1 MPSDGAGA
9 GADSAPAAAYAHQ
22 LRVLTILPGHPI
34 ASTRRVLEPHER
46 IAEVLFGLIMVLTF
60 TGSLSVAEAD
70 RGEVRTMLI
79 GALGCNL
86 AWGIIDAVLYLMGT
100 LSEKSAGLLTLRAV
114 RSATAPDQAHRLIA
128 DALPSLVASVLEP
141 ADLETMHQRLKQL
154 PEPQGRARLRT
165 DDWLGALGV
174 FLLVFVST
182 FPVAMPFMIMHDA
195 GPALRV
201 SNAIAIG
208 LLFVLGYAFGRGA
221 AINPWVMGISMV
233 ALGTLLVG
241 MTMALGG

>member
-1 MPSDGAGA
+1 MPDDPVKSTK
-9 GADSAPAAAYAHQ
+9 
-22 LRVLTILPGHPI
+22 RVLD
-34 ASTRRVLEPHER
+34 SNER

-86 AWGIIDAVLYLMGT
+86 AWGIIDAVLYLMGS
-100 LSEKSAGLLTLRAV
+100 LSEKGTGLLMFRAV
-114 RSATAPDQAHRLIA
+114 RRATEPNHAHRLIA
-128 DALPSLVASVLEP
+128 DALPPAVASVLKP
-141 ADLETMHQRLKQL
+141 AELETLHQRLKQL
-154 PEPQGRARLRT
+154 PEPPARAGLHK

-182 FPVAMPFMIMHDA
+182 FPVAIPFMVMRNA

-201 SNAIAIG
+201 SNAIAIVM
-208 LLFVLGYAFGRGA
+208 LFILGHAFGRGA
-221 AINPWVMGISMV
+221 THNPWVMGISMV
-233 ALGTLLVG
+233 ALGVFLVG